1 MIKKVIILGSGGHA
15 ISCYEL
21 ISKLPKIK
29 FSGFC
34 SKETDISKTNK
45 IFSENEILKNPKKF
59 ENLVNG
65 IGHLKDNTIRK
76 KLFFK
81 FKKKGF
87 KFPIIKSKNSII
99 SDESEIDEGT
109 QIFNHVIVNSKV
121 QIGKNCIINNKSLI
135 EHDVKIGDHCHISTG
150 VIING
155 SVKIGNNCFIG
166 SGSVLSNNI
175 KIKDNSFIKMGSLIK
190 R

>member
-1 MIKKVIILGSGGHA
+1 MIKKIIILGSGGHA
-15 ISCYEL
+15 TSCHEL

-29 FSGFC
+29 FLGFC
-34 SKETDISKTNK
+34 SKESNVSKTNK
-45 IFSENEILKNPKKF
+45 IFSENEILKNPQKF
-59 ENLVNG
+59 KNLING
-65 IGHLKDNTIRK
+65 IGHLKDNSIRK
-76 KLFFK
+76 RLFFK

-99 SDESEIDEGT
+99 SNESEIEEGT

-121 QIGKNCIINNKSLI
+121 QIGRNCIINNKSLI

-155 SVKIGNNCFIG
+155 SVEIGNNCFIG